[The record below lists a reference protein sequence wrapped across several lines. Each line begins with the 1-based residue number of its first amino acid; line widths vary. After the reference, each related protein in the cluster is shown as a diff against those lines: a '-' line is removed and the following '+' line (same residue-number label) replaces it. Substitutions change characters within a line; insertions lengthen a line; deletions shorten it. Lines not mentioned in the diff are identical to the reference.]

1 MRTKCEIASE
11 KFLEGFNCAQAVFY
25 SYCDDL
31 QFDRDCA
38 LKLACG
44 FGAGMGRK
52 QQVCGAV
59 TGGIIIIGL
68 QYGRG
73 ERDDRKATE
82 QTYKKTRDLM
92 DRFES
97 QHGTFICRQLL
108 NGCELMTEEGQRTFK
123 ENDLMNK
130 TCKEYVRSVVQ
141 ILQEIL

>member
-1 MRTKCEIASE
+1 
-11 KFLEGFNCAQAVFY
+11 
-25 SYCDDL
+25 
-31 QFDRDCA
+31 
-38 LKLACG
+38 
-44 FGAGMGRK
+44 MGRK

>member
-82 QTYKKTRDLM
+82 QTYRKTRDLM

-97 QHGTFICRQLL
+97 KHGTFICRQLL
-108 NGCELMTEEGQRTFK
+108 NGCDLMTEEGQRTFK
-123 ENDLMNK
+123 ENDLLNK

>member
-1 MRTKCEIASE
+1 MHRRSSIPI
-11 KFLEGFNCAQAVFY
+11 
-25 SYCDDL
+25 CDDL

>member
-38 LKLACG
+38 LKLTCG

-92 DRFES
+92 DRFEFK
-97 QHGTFICRQLL
+97 HGTFICRQLL
-108 NGCELMTEEGQRTFK
+108 NGCDLMTEEGQRTFK
-123 ENDLMNK
+123 ENDLLNK